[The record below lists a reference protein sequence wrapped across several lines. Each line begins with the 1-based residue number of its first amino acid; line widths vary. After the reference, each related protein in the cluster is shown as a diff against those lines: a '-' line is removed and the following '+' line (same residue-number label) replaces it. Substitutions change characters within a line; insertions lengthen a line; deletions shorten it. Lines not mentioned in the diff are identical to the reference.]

1 MSRNG
6 FAHTCHAEPI
16 KFVLMTRI
24 LTLWHCTAPYHE
36 GLRCVPKRYND
47 YVRPLGKLLCV
58 LQLLYHCYADD
69 TQAAESFEPKIEHN
83 QVAAVK
89 ELEDGINKITQC
101 MRSNRLK
108 IME

>member
-1 MSRNG
+1 M
-6 FAHTCHAEPI
+6 
-16 KFVLMTRI
+16 
-24 LTLWHCTAPYHE
+24 
-36 GLRCVPKRYND
+36 
-47 YVRPLGKLLCV
+47 

-89 ELEDGINKITQC
+89 ELEDGINKTTQC